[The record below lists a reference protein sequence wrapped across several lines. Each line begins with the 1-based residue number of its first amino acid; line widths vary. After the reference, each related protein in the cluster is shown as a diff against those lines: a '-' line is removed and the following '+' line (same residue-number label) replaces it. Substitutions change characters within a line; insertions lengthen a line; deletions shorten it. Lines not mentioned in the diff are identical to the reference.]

1 MAEDRGRFPVGW
13 IIVAPPILAF
23 LYLVVALLT
32 MVLFGVA
39 VVDRPLFAPLT
50 WFEELVF
57 EPGWD
62 LLGLPRDVD
71 LFGPWLGF
79 LIFGVLWSAP
89 FFLLGLILAVVV
101 NAFLP
106 RGGGDGQEG

>member
-13 IIVAPPILAF
+13 VIVAPPILAF
-23 LYLVVALLT
+23 LYFVVALLT

-39 VVDRPLFAPLT
+39 AVDGPLFAPLT
-50 WFEELVF
+50 WFEERVF

-62 LLGLPRDVD
+62 LLGLPRDID

-101 NAFLP
+101 NLFRSSGG
-106 RGGGDGQEG
+106 RGDREG